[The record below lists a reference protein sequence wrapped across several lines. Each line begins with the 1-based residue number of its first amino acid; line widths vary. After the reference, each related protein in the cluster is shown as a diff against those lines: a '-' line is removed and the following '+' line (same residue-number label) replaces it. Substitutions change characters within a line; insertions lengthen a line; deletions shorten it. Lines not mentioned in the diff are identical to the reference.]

1 MGMPAQSSDRLSWRA
16 RITYE
21 GVMTA
26 AIDESARKARLD
38 AGWTET
44 SKGWF
49 APCGTSEEMWRD
61 GRYALPEQ
69 PFYVDWRA
77 SFGLYEEAEAS

>member
-1 MGMPAQSSDRLSWRA
+1 
-16 RITYE
+16 
-21 GVMTA
+21 MTA

-61 GRYALPEQ
+61 GGYALPEQ

-77 SFGLYEEAEAS
+77 PFSLYEEAEAS